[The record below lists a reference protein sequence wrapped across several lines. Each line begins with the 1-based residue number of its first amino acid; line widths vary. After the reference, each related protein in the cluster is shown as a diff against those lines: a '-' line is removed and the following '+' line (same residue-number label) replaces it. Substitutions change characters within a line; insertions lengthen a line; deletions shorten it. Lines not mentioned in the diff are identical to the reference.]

1 MDKRFELLPQEMK
14 TAIEVLQELHNVPD
28 SMALQVVL
36 GTVNLAVQAHYDVD
50 SNKYGIRPTSLFL
63 LALAPTGGLK
73 STIFKETNQGIMRF
87 RDDMRKA
94 LENDVLRFKLESK
107 KYDSDERKYLAELDK
122 GNMPLMPTPPKP
134 IEGYNYCIGKATLNG
149 LIDTLKSQSFLGLF
163 SSEAG
168 DFFNGHAFQGKNAQ
182 QAVEMTTALTKMWDG
197 DPIERIT
204 GVEQSGLWNRRTMM
218 LFLLQTEV
226 VQPVL
231 NNKLF
236 SAQGFIHRL
245 LITQT
250 EKFEKLPWDLTE
262 GAKEREQTI
271 RDRLMP
277 FHDQIY
283 KICRKPLSLRD
294 PNKFELI
301 PVIIK
306 QTPEASL
313 LLGNFYNENI
323 LRGEAD
329 LKRYAGFAERLH
341 EHCLRIAATLAAF
354 DQAEEINQIHALA
367 AIDLM
372 DFYCEQRKNLEI
384 GVTDKD
390 PIQTDSV
397 KLLKEWIQ
405 EKSWSGAKNKL
416 DQFGPRWYR
425 ILGIEQRQAILDD
438 LVRDEFLIPQEAKA
452 KNGRNII
459 VFSINTETN
468 AVIV

>member
-1 MDKRFELLPQEMK
+1 MDKRFELLPKEMK
-14 TAIEVLQELHNVPD
+14 TAIETLQELHNVPD
-28 SMALQVVL
+28 SMALQVIL

-50 SNKYGIRPTSLFL
+50 SNKYGVRPTSLFL

-73 STIFKETNQGIMRF
+73 STIFKEINLGIMRF

-107 KYDSDERKYLAELDK
+107 KYDRDEKQYLKDLDD
-122 GNMPLMPTPPKP
+122 GNMPIMPTPPRP

-168 DFFNGHAFQGKNAQ
+168 EFFNGHAFQGRNAQ
-182 QAVEMTTALTKMWDG
+182 QGVEMTTALTKMWDG

-226 VQPVL
+226 VQTVL

-250 EKFEKLPWDLTE
+250 EKFEKLPWDLTD

-271 RDRLMP
+271 RDRLEP
-277 FHDQIY
+277 FHEKIY
-283 KICRKPLSLRD
+283 KICKKPLNLRD
-294 PNKFELI
+294 PNKFELEPI
-301 PVIIK
+301 VIK
-306 QTPEASL
+306 QTPEAAL

-323 LRGEAD
+323 LRGQQD
-329 LKRYAGFAERLH
+329 LKRFSGFSERLH

-354 DQAEEINQIHALA
+354 DGKEKINEEHALA

-384 GVTDKD
+384 GVQDKD

-397 KLLKEWIQ
+397 QLLKDWMT
-405 EKSWSGAKNKL
+405 EKAWSGAKNKL

-438 LVRDEFLIPQEAKA
+438 LVRDEFLIAGEGKA

-459 VFSINTETN
+459 VFTINTETQ
-468 AVIV
+468 AVIA